1 MIMMKIIICEDDLQY
16 QTEFRNLLS
25 RVLFDGEDVV
35 IECYEDGRALM
46 QAVKEEKDFYAD
58 LIFMDIQM
66 PQLDGMRTAELLR
79 EKHIKADII
88 FVTAYSEF
96 VFQGYRVHAW
106 DYLLKPVSFQKLKL
120 VMERYRAERQRNE
133 ENHIFVRQ
141 RLGGEK
147 ISLDR
152 VQYFVSNQRKIRAVL
167 DAPHEPVEFYM
178 KMSELERSLQHK
190 NFFRCHQSFIVNRS
204 KILRWDGSGICV
216 DSGERIPVSKRYRQ
230 DIVTWTEHRFK
241 TEY

>member
-1 MIMMKIIICEDDLQY
+1 MMKIIICEDDLQY
-16 QTEFRNLLS
+16 QAEFRNLLS

-35 IECYEDGRALM
+35 IDCYEDGRTLI
-46 QAVKEEKDFYAD
+46 QAVEEEKDFYAD
-58 LIFMDIQM
+58 LIFLDIQM

-79 EKHIKADII
+79 EKQVKADII

-96 VFQGYRVHAW
+96 VFQGYQVHAW
-106 DYLLKPVSFQKLKL
+106 DYLLKPVSYQKLKQ
-120 VMERYRAERQRNE
+120 VMMRYRTERQRNE
-133 ENHIFVRQ
+133 EDAIFVRQ

-147 ISLDR
+147 IPLER

-167 DAPHEPVEFYM
+167 DAPHDPVEFYM

-190 NFFRCHQSFIVNRS
+190 NFFRCHQSFIVNGA
-204 KILRWDGSGICV
+204 KILKWDGSGICV

-230 DIVTWTEHRFK
+230 EIITK
-241 TEY
+241 TEYRIKTE